1 LIVTRL
7 IQAITVFLLLILS
20 SCSAG
25 ESTPTPYPDT
35 PSPAEVN
42 APLVESP
49 ALVSIQFINELDGW
63 AVTETQI
70 VRTNDGGITW
80 YNVTPPEVTETG
92 YSVDTFVLDN
102 DHVWMQLAD
111 LENFPNSGSLYH
123 TTDGGLTW
131 TSNKVPFSR
140 GDLNFLDSNN
150 GWVIS
155 KLGIAAGSMGVSVF
169 QTSDGGATWDQTY
182 TNDPNLTDAG
192 ESLPLGGLKSGL
204 AALDMQTAWVYGLI
218 YAPGTVYLYRTED
231 GGANWNEQ
239 SLPLPQGAENAE
251 LAELSVE
258 KIAFIAPNFGFLT
271 MRLTSENIN
280 LAVYVSNDS
289 GNTWSL
295 TPTLI
300 PGAGS
305 TDFLSTNEAVI
316 YNGSQF
322 YVTRDAARTWSII
335 PPDVLFGESFAGMDF
350 VNVSSGWVITVDPTT
365 NHRALYRTSDGGATW
380 FPVIP

>member
-1 LIVTRL
+1 VTKLIR
-7 IQAITVFLLLILS
+7 AITVFLLLIILS
-20 SCSAG
+20 ACNAG
-25 ESTPTPYPDT
+25 ESTPTLYPDT
-35 PSPAEVN
+35 PSPAEIN

-49 ALVSIQFINELDGW
+49 ALVSIRFINELDGW

-111 LENFPNSGSLYH
+111 PENFPNSGFLYH
-123 TTDGGLTW
+123 TNDGGITW

-140 GDLNFLDSNN
+140 GDLNFLDPNN
-150 GWVIS
+150 GWVMS
-155 KLGIAAGSMGVSVF
+155 ELGIAAGSMGISVF
-169 QTSDGGATWDQTY
+169 QTSDGGKTWHQTY
-182 TNDPNLTDAG
+182 TNDPNLQNAG
-192 ESLPLGGLKSGL
+192 DSLPLGGLKSGL
-204 AALDMQTAWVYGLI
+204 AALNMQTAWVYGVI

-231 GGANWNEQ
+231 GGTSWNEQ

-258 KIAFIAPNFGFLT
+258 KIAFIPPNFGFLT

-280 LAVYVSNDS
+280 LAVYVSSDS

-305 TDFLSTNEAVI
+305 ADFLSANEAVI

-335 PPDVLFGESFAGMDF
+335 PPDILFGESFAGMDF
-350 VNVSSGWVITVDPTT
+350 VNVSSGWIITVDPTT

>member
-1 LIVTRL
+1 MKQVLSFL
-7 IQAITVFLLLILS
+7 FLLSFI
-20 SCSAG
+20 SACAART

-35 PSPAEVN
+35 PSPAEIN

-49 ALVSIQFINELDGW
+49 ALVSIQFLNELDGW
-63 AVTETQI
+63 GVTETQI

-80 YNVTPPEVTETG
+80 YNVTPPEVTEAG

-111 LENFPNSGSLYH
+111 PDNFPNSGSLYR

-140 GDLNFLDSNN
+140 GTLNFLDANN
-150 GWVIS
+150 GWMMS
-155 KLGIAAGSMGVSVF
+155 ALGVAAGSMGISVF

-182 TNDPNLTDAG
+182 TNDPNLADAG
-192 ESLPLGGLKSGL
+192 DSLPLGGLKNGL
-204 AALDMQTAWVYGLI
+204 APLNMQTAWVYGLT

-231 GGANWNEQ
+231 GGANWTEQ
-239 SLPLPQGAENAE
+239 SLPLQQGIEN
-251 LAELSVE
+251 AELSVE
-258 KIAFIAPNFGFLT
+258 KITFVAPNFGFLT
-271 MRLTSENIN
+271 MRVASDNIN
-280 LAVYVSNDS
+280 LAVYVSDDS
-289 GNTWSL
+289 GKTWSL

-305 TDFLSTNEAVI
+305 ADFLSANEAVI

-322 YVTRDAARTWSII
+322 YATRDAARTWSII
-335 PPDVLFGESFAGMDF
+335 PPDVLFDEAFAGMDF
-350 VNVSSGWVITVDPTT
+350 VNALSGWVITVDPTT
-365 NHRALYRTSDGGATW
+365 NHRRLYRTSDGGATW
-380 FPVIP
+380 FPVIS

>member
-1 LIVTRL
+1 MKRIPLSTLLNACFLVSLIT
-7 IQAITVFLLLILS
+7 A
-20 SCSAG
+20 CAAPP

-35 PSPAEVN
+35 LSPAEIN

-49 ALVSIQFINELDGW
+49 ALVSIQFLNELDGW
-63 AVTETQI
+63 GVTETQI

-80 YNVTPPEVTETG
+80 YNVMPSEVTEAG

-102 DHVWMQLAD
+102 NHVWMQLAD
-111 LENFPNSGSLYH
+111 PDNFPNSGSLYR
-123 TTDGGLTW
+123 TTDGGLAW
-131 TSNKVPFSR
+131 TSSKVPFSR
-140 GDLNFLDSNN
+140 GTLNFLDPNH
-150 GWVIS
+150 GWMMS
-155 KLGIAAGSMGVSVF
+155 ALGVAAGSMGISVF

-182 TNDPNLTDAG
+182 TNDPNLADASD
-192 ESLPLGGLKSGL
+192 SLPLGGLKNGL
-204 AALDMQTAWVYGLI
+204 TPLDMQTAWVYGLT

-231 GGANWNEQ
+231 SGANWTEQ
-239 SLPLPQGAENAE
+239 TLPLPQGVEN
-251 LAELSVE
+251 AELSVE
-258 KIAFIAPNFGFLT
+258 QIEFVAPNFGFLT
-271 MRLTSENIN
+271 MRITSDNIN

-289 GNTWSL
+289 GKTWSL

-305 TDFLSTNEAVI
+305 ADFLSVNEAVI

-335 PPDVLFGESFAGMDF
+335 PPDVLFDESFAGMDF
-350 VNVSSGWVITVDPTT
+350 VNMLSGWVITVDPTT

>member
-1 LIVTRL
+1 MKQVLSVL
-7 IQAITVFLLLILS
+7 FLLSFI
-20 SCSAG
+20 SACAART

-35 PSPAEVN
+35 PSPAEIN

-49 ALVSIQFINELDGW
+49 ALVSIQFLNELDGW
-63 AVTETQI
+63 GVTETQI

-80 YNVTPPEVTETG
+80 YNVTPPEVTEAG

-111 LENFPNSGSLYH
+111 PDNFPNSGSLYR

-140 GDLNFLDSNN
+140 GTLNFLDANN
-150 GWVIS
+150 GWMMS
-155 KLGIAAGSMGVSVF
+155 ALGVAAGSMGISVF

-182 TNDPNLTDAG
+182 TNDPNLADAG
-192 ESLPLGGLKSGL
+192 DSLPLGGLKNGL
-204 AALDMQTAWVYGLI
+204 APLNMQTAWVYGLT

-231 GGANWNEQ
+231 GGANWTEQ
-239 SLPLPQGAENAE
+239 SLPLQQGIEN
-251 LAELSVE
+251 AELSVE
-258 KIAFIAPNFGFLT
+258 KITFVAPNFGFLT
-271 MRLTSENIN
+271 MRVASDNIN
-280 LAVYVSNDS
+280 LAVYVSDDS
-289 GNTWSL
+289 GKTWSL

-305 TDFLSTNEAVI
+305 ADFLSANEAVI

-322 YVTRDAARTWSII
+322 YATRDAARTWSII
-335 PPDVLFGESFAGMDF
+335 PPDVLFDEAFAGMDF
-350 VNVSSGWVITVDPTT
+350 VNALSGWVITVDPTT
-365 NHRALYRTSDGGATW
+365 NHRRLYRTSDGGATW
-380 FPVIP
+380 FPVIS